1 MIGRWWKLQLA
12 WVLLCAGALP
22 CRAES
27 EAVSQWKKEIAAQL
41 QSHQHFPLEACGKG
55 GEAKVTFTIDRTGK
69 LISSDIVSGAGLPA
83 FDKAALEIVKNAQPF
98 TPAPLEVPDGDLKFV
113 VIMVF
118 VKPISCEGIH
128 REEKLRSVINGE
140 EKLRS
145 VIDREEQLRSVI
157 NGEDKVRSAISGV
170 CRGC

>member
-1 MIGRWWKLQLA
+1 LPLNPRLLCCLRFAERGRHDWSMVETTARL
-12 WVLLCAGALP
+12 VLLCAGALP

-27 EAVSQWKKEIAAQL
+27 EAASQWEKEIAARLQL
-41 QSHQHFPLEACGKG
+41 HQNFPLEACGKG
-55 GEAKVTFTIDRTGK
+55 GEAKVALRIDRTGK

-98 TPAPLEVPDGDLKFV
+98 TPAPPEFADDDLKFV
-113 VIMVF
+113 LVMVF
-118 VKPISCEGIH
+118 VKSISYEGAH
-128 REEKLRSVINGE
+128 
-140 EKLRS
+140 
-145 VIDREEQLRSVI
+145 REEQLRSVI